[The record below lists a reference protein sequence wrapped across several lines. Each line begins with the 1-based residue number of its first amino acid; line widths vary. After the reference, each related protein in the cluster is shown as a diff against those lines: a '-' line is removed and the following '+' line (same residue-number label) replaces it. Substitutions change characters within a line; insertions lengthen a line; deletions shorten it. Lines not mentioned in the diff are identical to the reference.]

1 MSNPVNVAASAR
13 SCDRASHPRAPLI
26 IGSTVFKTA
35 RVVTAATKSLPVLAR
50 DDATTTLAEFIALDR
65 IQRFVSEGTTI
76 IRSSNGF
83 SVFGLRIKVEGVI
96 H

>member
-1 MSNPVNVAASAR
+1 VSNPVNVAASAR

-65 IQRFVSEGTTI
+65 QRFVSEGTTI